1 MKKVK
6 LFKAVSILL
15 VLAVLAGG
23 VYLGSRLLFP
33 AKVTAAAEP
42 LKTAVSTRGDVLIA
56 VSADG
61 ISRLSVTSLG
71 FRSSGTI
78 AEIKVQEGQAVKAGD
93 ILASLGIDNLQNQV
107 AQAQA
112 NFDAATAKL
121 AKLQAGPSASEIAVK
136 QAAIDAAK
144 QSVYYEYKIVAEK
157 QALYDDGKTSYADL
171 LAEKSKLES
180 AKGQQKAAEYSLT
193 LLKQIDPNDVIVAEQ
208 LVSQMKAAMDMAIYN
223 LESVRLKAPATGT
236 ILTVNGKVGETASA
250 TATAQNAFIIM
261 TDSDKVYLDAA
272 VYEDDISK
280 IEMGMAVDITFNAFP
295 GDKFSGKVVS
305 ISRIAVTDASG
316 IIKYTVGVVL
326 DKADDRIR
334 SGMTASLA
342 LIFQKAANAV
352 TIPNEAVVRIERSSM
367 VEVMLADGTTEMRKV
382 STGLTDGTRV
392 EVTTGLNAGETVVLR
407 KVVS

>member
-23 VYLGSRLLFP
+23 VYLGSRLFFP

-78 AEIKVQEGQAVKAGD
+78 AEIKVQEGQTVKAGD

-112 NFDAATAKL
+112 NFDAAAAKL

-136 QAAIDAAK
+136 QAAIDAVK

-208 LVSQMKAAMDMAIYN
+208 LVSQMKAALDMAIYN